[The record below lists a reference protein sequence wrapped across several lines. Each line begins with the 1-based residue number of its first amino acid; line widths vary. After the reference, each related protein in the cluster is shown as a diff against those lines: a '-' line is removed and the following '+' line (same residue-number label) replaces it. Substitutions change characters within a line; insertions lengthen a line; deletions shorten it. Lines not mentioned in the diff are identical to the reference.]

1 MIITLFYS
9 DKEGPGGRLLDEI
22 QTKIH
27 GHRIEVDQTVEA
39 LSERFHY
46 PMIDRTIVVLV
57 AENRER
63 LEEFISMGDLMSDV
77 SVLLILP
84 DRKRS
89 TISTGH
95 RLYPRFVTY
104 VDSDF
109 SDLVSVLSKLIH
121 HVFQSSLREPSIHA
135 GFQKDATI
143 GWKQAPDT
151 RPDGENSDL
160 VK

>member
-1 MIITLFYS
+1 MIIIFFS
-9 DKEGPGGRLLDEI
+9 HDNKGPGERLLGDI
-22 QTKIH
+22 RTKIR
-27 GHRIEVDQTVEA
+27 GHRIEVEQTLEA

-63 LEEFISMGDLMSDV
+63 LEKLISMKDLMSDV
-77 SVLLILP
+77 PILLILP

-109 SDLVSVLSKLIH
+109 SDLVSVLGKLIH
-121 HVFQSSLREPSIHA
+121 HAFQNSLPQPIINA
-135 GFQKDATI
+135 DLQKRATRR
-143 GWKQAPDT
+143 WKQIMDM
-151 RPDGENSDL
+151 RSDGENSDL